1 VFVFEEFITQ
11 STYKSNGDDTLKET
25 MRIHVTCH
33 RNESFRNKR
42 MKRGKPHKLATQ
54 ILVGA
59 CVFSKE
65 IHAMHVIEINGHTL

>member
-1 VFVFEEFITQ
+1 
-11 STYKSNGDDTLKET
+11 

-59 CVFSKE
+59 CVFPKE
-65 IHAMHVIEINGHTL
+65 IHAMNIEINGHNPKGIQNMAYAH